1 MNIPTYNWSSITIL
15 IAEDVE
21 SNYLF
26 LEEVI
31 KKTGAKIMW
40 AINGEEAIEIYKN
53 NKIDL
58 ILMDIQMPVM
68 NGFEATRKIKKMNPS
83 IPIISQTAYA
93 MSEDKE
99 KSLEAG
105 CDNYISKPIP
115 SKKLLELI
123 SQYVNFNFAQGV
135 HMS

>member
-1 MNIPTYNWSSITIL
+1 MKIPSYNWSSITIL

-31 KKTGAKIMW
+31 KTTGARIMW
-40 AINGEEAIEIYKN
+40 AINGEEAIELSQKY
-53 NKIDL
+53 KIDI

-68 NGFEATRKIKKMNPS
+68 NGLEATRAIKKMNPK

-99 KSLEAG
+99 KSLQAG
-105 CDNYISKPIP
+105 CDDYISKPIP
-115 SKKLLELI
+115 SQKLLEVI
-123 SQYVNFNFAQGV
+123 SQYVNFNFAAGIQ
-135 HMS
+135 